1 MNSNVRRH
9 EKMEPNWEAIGAI
22 GEVSG
27 TLVIVFTLGYLAVQ
41 IRIAKSAAADTNRLT
56 RASGVREAH
65 LAMVNNDQLL
75 ESAITAYGAESYY
88 HQFGDQFSLS
98 LKEAARLDFMHQYW
112 FWLHWGQFSSVND
125 PGDLQELSHVIEKF
139 YVIPAVRYS
148 WENSP
153 YSRPMMDPSFVQFVD
168 EAIARNG

>member
-1 MNSNVRRH
+1 M
-9 EKMEPNWEAIGAI
+9 NWEAIGAI

-27 TLVIVFTLGYLAVQ
+27 SIVIVLTLGYLAVQ

-65 LAMVNNDQLL
+65 LARVNNDQRL
-75 ESAITAYGAESYY
+75 EAVISAYGADRSYPG
-88 HQFGDQFSLS
+88 FGAAFSLS
-98 LKEAARLDFMHQYW
+98 MKEAARLDFMHQYW

-125 PGDLQELSHVIEKF
+125 PGDLQELSHIIEKF
-139 YVIPAVRYS
+139 YSTPAVLYS

-153 YSRPMMDPSFVQFVD
+153 YSRPMMDPIFVKFVD
-168 EAIARNG
+168 ETIAPDNLE

>member
-1 MNSNVRRH
+1 M
-9 EKMEPNWEAIGAI
+9 NWEAIGAI

-27 TLVIVFTLGYLAVQ
+27 TIVIVLTLGYLAVQ

-75 ESAITAYGAESYY
+75 ESVISAYGAESYY
-88 HQFGDQFSLS
+88 QGFGDEFSIS
-98 LKEAARLDFMHQYW
+98 MKEAARLDFMHQYW

-125 PGDLQELSHVIEKF
+125 PRDLQELSHIIEKF
-139 YVIPAVRYS
+139 YSTPAVLYS

-153 YSRPMMDPSFVQFVD
+153 YSRPMMDPIFVKFVD
-168 EAIARNG
+168 ETIAPDNLE